1 MPKIVYKPP
10 VSVQKKDFG
19 TRERSQRERKKVK
32 KFGTEK
38 IVKQKKGARSKNRKW
53 TLKEKQLAEKRLEE
67 FGTSDPKALLD
78 PQIKKTEDQFKD
90 LIQFNKKN
98 NKMQQVLRPEPKHIN
113 DKMWVPR
120 NIDGNIEKWIA
131 LAESQRNAIPRSG
144 SQGVMDCSHIL
155 SDVLSVIINEEKHP
169 LPGKIYFQNQYFFFV
184 KLK

>member
-10 VSVQKKDFG
+10 VSVQGKDFG

-32 KFGTEK
+32 KFGTER
-38 IVKQKKGARSKNRKW
+38 IVKKSKNRRAKDRKW

-67 FGTSDPKALLD
+67 FGTSDPKVLLD
-78 PQIKKTEDQFKD
+78 PQIKKTEEQFKD

-131 LAESQRNAIPRSG
+131 LAESQKSTVPRSG

-169 LPGKIYFQNQYFFFV
+169 LPGKISYFLSY
-184 KLK
+184 